1 MAAIL
6 EKFDLPALKVGNQP
20 VVRVALF
27 VGRMIMMGLALSV
40 SYFAFDKF
48 VMDPRRDAE
57 NLELATEQAVE
68 QAIAKMEAALPERS
82 IAVLPFVDL
91 SEEGDNEYFSDGI
104 AEELLNLLAKIP
116 ELRVISRSSAFS
128 FKGKDFDIPSIASQ
142 LKVRHILEG
151 SVRKSGNQVRIT
163 AQLIDANT
171 DSHLWSETYDRTMDN
186 IFAIQDEISARVVE
200 QLRITLVGE
209 APRAEVSPPEA
220 YTAYLQARHLSRQQA
235 QDANESAI
243 ELFRKGRG
251 PAPPDGSLD
260 LPSAAR
266 FDPGSTDCV
275 ADIRPLIR
283 TIRLLETQHPVAV
296 VEEQAT
302 EQLMRQ
308 VPELRMQERLGV
320 RGATNGMARWQ
331 GLYEKPAG
339 QLWQGEQDLQPFFRD
354 AGNR

>member
-27 VGRMIMMGLALSV
+27 VGNRELRMIMMGLALSV

-243 ELFRKGRG
+243 ELFRK
-251 PAPPDGSLD
+251 SL
-260 LPSAAR
+260 AINA
-266 FDPGSTDCV
+266 
-275 ADIRPLIR
+275 
-283 TIRLLETQHPVAV
+283 
-296 VEEQAT
+296 
-302 EQLMRQ
+302 
-308 VPELRMQERLGV
+308 
-320 RGATNGMARWQ
+320 
-331 GLYEKPAG
+331 
-339 QLWQGEQDLQPFFRD
+339 
-354 AGNR
+354 